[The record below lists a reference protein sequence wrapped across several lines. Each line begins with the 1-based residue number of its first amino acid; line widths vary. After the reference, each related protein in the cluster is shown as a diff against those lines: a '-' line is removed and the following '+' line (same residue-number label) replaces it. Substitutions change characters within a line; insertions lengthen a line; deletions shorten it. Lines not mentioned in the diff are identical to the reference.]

1 MDFRE
6 DLEKKLLNTVEKFEI
21 KVFTLLN
28 DSYKNS
34 SAEKDEW
41 FFENIFDSDWF
52 NCVVNKNSTIVSQR
66 ESILI
71 YTAMVWDTIAMLD
84 NLLSNEQAI
93 MVTKIDTGKAKGLY
107 DALVKIYTDYIKD
120 LLKLLAD
127 INNNKSFVDYH
138 NYVNSLDEKK
148 GRYTISYG
156 CNVSLEK
163 KEDESSVLKVNL
175 VDQETWNISKDDE
188 LICVLK
194 PILGKDDFKMYNKNV
209 MWDFLLTLLYFAGDD
224 TIDGFL
230 ERKADIIREKIKECD
245 DYFRKM
251 DKLRME
257 ERNEENIG
265 NNTGLNL
272 CERLNIVFDFLKC
285 FKDDIT
291 IGEARRNLFGE

>member
-41 FFENIFDSDWF
+41 FFENIFDRDWF

-93 MVTKIDTGKAKGLY
+93 MMTKIDTGKAKGLY

-138 NYVNSLDEKK
+138 NYVNSLDKKK

-230 ERKADIIREKIKECD
+230 ERKADIIREKIKESD